1 MIEASSIRL
10 QCDLHKE
17 EQTLTSYLIKDKR
30 LACLKCVKKAPPD
43 SPIIDVNDVML
54 RANCTSLVT
63 QLQKLMR
70 EVMACMDELN
80 KYLFVP
86 EDPAMRV
93 ISAQSLMSNV
103 MKAYELLKDSYRT
116 KEERE
121 ALFFSEEN
129 YVK

>member
-1 MIEASSIRL
+1 MAIVRMIEASSIRL

-17 EQTLTSYLIKDKR
+17 EKR
-30 LACLKCVKKAPPD
+30 LACPKCVKKAPQD
-43 SPIIDVNDVML
+43 CPIIDVNDVML

-86 EDPAMRV
+86 EDPALRV
-93 ISAQSLMSNV
+93 ISA
-103 MKAYELLKDSYRT
+103 
-116 KEERE
+116 
-121 ALFFSEEN
+121 
-129 YVK
+129 